1 MRTMGVLLAA
11 GAGSRFGGDVHKL
24 EAVIDGMPVVAR
36 SCRAMCDAGLDEVLV
51 VQGAVDLRLFLPEV
65 SVLFNPEWE
74 TGQRSSLLA
83 ALAEA
88 RRRGVGAVVIGLA
101 DQPFVPASAWRAVA
115 ECPSP
120 IAVAVYAGRRGNPVR
135 LAASTWDLLA
145 GEDGPPD
152 EGARSFIAHH
162 PELVAEVACEG
173 NPADIDTPEDLGPW
187 T

>member
-1 MRTMGVLLAA
+1 MGVLLAA

-24 EAVIDGMPVVAR
+24 EAIIDGVPVVAR
-36 SCRAMCDAGLDEVLV
+36 SCRAMCTAGLDEVLV
-51 VQGAVDLRLFLPEV
+51 VQGAVDLCLFLPEV
-65 SVLFNPEWE
+65 PVLFNPDWE
-74 TGQRSSLLA
+74 TGQRSSLLV
-83 ALAEA
+83 ALEEA
-88 RRRGVGAVVIGLA
+88 RRRGVDAVVVGLA

-115 ECPSP
+115 DCPSP
-120 IAVAVYAGRRGNPVR
+120 VAVAVYGGQRGNPVR
-135 LAASTWDLLA
+135 LAASTWAPLA
-145 GEDGPPD
+145 AEEGPAD